1 MTGSVYEKY
10 TLFGETFGALR
21 EDFQVQ
27 LEAAKKS
34 ANTCTVIILRLW
46 LRSRK
51 AILSQEQLQR
61 HLIRL
66 SQTWNLLKTW
76 RRILWKR
83 QIRRQNH

>member
-34 ANTCTVIILRLW
+34 ANTCTVIIFIVILQQDLRLP
-46 LRSRK
+46 LFQQSSER
-51 AILSQEQLQR
+51 
-61 HLIRL
+61 
-66 SQTWNLLKTW
+66 
-76 RRILWKR
+76 
-83 QIRRQNH
+83 